1 VNVVAFRNQPPG
13 HNPSMPIIEVHGL
26 RKTYGATVA
35 VDSIDLAVD
44 EGEIF
49 GVLGPN
55 GSGKTTTIECIAG
68 LRRPDAGTVRVAGL
82 DPASDRAEIT
92 RQVGVQLQ
100 EAGLQAKLTV
110 REALALFA
118 AFYDDPLDGIELA
131 ERLGL
136 GPKLDTRY
144 RDLSG
149 GQKQRLAISLAL
161 IGRPR
166 VALLDELTTGL
177 DPRNRREVWAVIE
190 DLRDQGA
197 TIVLVT
203 HSMEEAEHLCD
214 RLALIDRGRI
224 SALDTTAG
232 IIGRTGSPTVMAFSP
247 SRPFAAGKLAGLEG
261 VSGVRQLDG
270 RVEATVTD
278 EGVLAVLDWLTA
290 NDIRPGRLRVTES
303 SLDDAYLSLIR
314 EGESVEATSGED

>member
-1 VNVVAFRNQPPG
+1 M
-13 HNPSMPIIEVHGL
+13 SIIDVRGL
-26 RKTYGATVA
+26 RKAYGATVA
-35 VDSIDLAVD
+35 VDGIDLAVD

-68 LRRPDAGTVRVAGL
+68 LRKPDAGAVRVAGL
-82 DPASDRAEIT
+82 DPARDRAGIT

-118 AFYDDPLDGIELA
+118 SFYDDPLDGVELA
-131 ERLGL
+131 ERLRL
-136 GPKLDTRY
+136 GAKLDTRY

-149 GQKQRLAISLAL
+149 GQKQRLAIALAL

-166 VALLDELTTGL
+166 IALLDELTTGL
-177 DPRNRREVWAVIE
+177 DPSNRREVWAVIE
-190 DLRDQGA
+190 ELRDRGA

-214 RLALIDRGRI
+214 RLALIDKGRI

-247 SRPFAAGKLAGLEG
+247 SRPFAAGALTGLEG
-261 VSGVRQLDG
+261 VGGVRQLDG

-278 EGVLAVLDWLTA
+278 DGVLAVLDWLSA
-290 NDIRPGRLRVTES
+290 NGIRPGRLRVTES
-303 SLDDAYLSLIR
+303 TLDDAYLTLIR
-314 EGESVEATSGED
+314 ADEGADAARGED

>member
-1 VNVVAFRNQPPG
+1 
-13 HNPSMPIIEVHGL
+13 MTLIEVRGL
-26 RKTYGATVA
+26 RKAYGATVA
-35 VDSIDLAVD
+35 VDGIDLDVG

-68 LRRPDAGTVRVAGL
+68 LRQPDAGSIQVAGL
-82 DPASDRAEIT
+82 DPARDRAGIT

-100 EAGLQAKLTV
+100 EAGLQAKLKV
-110 REALALFA
+110 QEALALFA
-118 AFYDDPLDGIELA
+118 SFYDDPLDGDELA

-136 GPKLDTRY
+136 GSKLETRY

-149 GQKQRLAISLAL
+149 GQKQRLAICLAL

-166 VALLDELTTGL
+166 IALLDELTTGL
-177 DPRNRREVWAVIE
+177 DPHNRREVWAVVE
-190 DLRDQGA
+190 ELRDRGG
-197 TIVLVT
+197 TVVLVT

-214 RLALIDRGRI
+214 RLALIAKGRI

-232 IIGRTGSPTVMAFSP
+232 LVGRTGSPTVMSFSP
-247 SRPFAAGKLAGLEG
+247 SSPFDAGALRALEG
-261 VSGVRQLDG
+261 VSGVRQLDA

-278 EGVLAVLDWLTA
+278 EAVLAILDWLAA
-290 NDIRPGRLRVTES
+290 NGIRPGRLRVTES
-303 SLDDAYLSLIR
+303 TLDDAYLSLIR
-314 EGESVEATSGED
+314 AEEGAVAADGED

>member
-1 VNVVAFRNQPPG
+1 M
-13 HNPSMPIIEVHGL
+13 SIIDVRGL
-26 RKTYGATVA
+26 RKAYGATVA
-35 VDSIDLAVD
+35 VDGIDLAVD

-68 LRRPDAGTVRVAGL
+68 LRKPDAGAVRVAGL
-82 DPASDRAEIT
+82 DPARDRAGIT

-118 AFYDDPLDGIELA
+118 SFYDDPLDGVELA
-131 ERLGL
+131 ERLRL
-136 GPKLDTRY
+136 GSKLDTRY
-144 RDLSG
+144 RDLTA
-149 GQKQRLAISLAL
+149 GQKQRLAIALAL

-166 VALLDELTTGL
+166 IALLDELTTGR
-177 DPRNRREVWAVIE
+177 DPSNRREVWAVIE
-190 DLRDQGA
+190 ELRDRGA

-214 RLALIDRGRI
+214 RLALIDKGRI

-247 SRPFAAGKLAGLEG
+247 SRPFAAGALTGLEG
-261 VSGVRQLDG
+261 VGGVRQLDG

-278 EGVLAVLDWLTA
+278 DGVLAVLDWLSA
-290 NDIRPGRLRVTES
+290 NGIRPGRLRVTES
-303 SLDDAYLSLIR
+303 TLDDAYLTLIR
-314 EGESVEATSGED
+314 ADEGADAARGED